1 MKVFIRLLLII
12 SITYWLGACST
23 PTNVAYFQNAED
35 IRGMALQREQ
45 PLRLRP
51 KDKINIV
58 VNTPDPMLAQ
68 QFNLTSVTYSM
79 RTFGSNLLPQTS
91 AGGSSGGTTQML
103 AYTVDEQGDIDFP
116 VLGKVAVGGR
126 TRQEVA
132 DYLRHRLIERDLVKD
147 PIITVEYVNLAVNVL
162 GEVNKP
168 GRIDIQT
175 DNFTIIDAIAHAG
188 DLTINGERENVMVMR
203 EVDGEDQTYVINLCD
218 RQDMLNS
225 PAYYL
230 QQNDVVYV
238 SPNPNRMREA
248 RSTGNTFSQPSFWI
262 SLASLLTTLGA
273 LLIK

>member
-1 MKVFIRLLLII
+1 MKIVIRYLLIA
-12 SITYWLGACST
+12 SLTVWMYGCTT
-23 PTNVAYFQNAED
+23 PANVAYFQNAEY
-35 IRGMALQREQ
+35 IRGMALQEEQ

-79 RTFGSNLLPQTS
+79 RTLGSSLLPQTS
-91 AGGSSGGTTQML
+91 AGGSNGGTTQLL

-116 VLGKVAVGGR
+116 VLGKIAVRGK

-132 DYLRHRLIERDLVKD
+132 IYLRNRLMERDLVKD
-147 PIITVEYVNLAVNVL
+147 PIVTVEYVNMAVNVL

-175 DNFTIIDAIAHAG
+175 DDFTILDAIAHAG

-203 EVDGEDQTYVINLCD
+203 EVDGEDQTYTVNLCD
-218 RQDMLNS
+218 RQSLLYS
-225 PAYYL
+225 PAYFL
-230 QQNDVVYV
+230 QQNDVIYV
-238 SPNPNRMREA
+238 SPNPNRKREA

>member
-1 MKVFIRLLLII
+1 
-12 SITYWLGACST
+12 
-23 PTNVAYFQNAED
+23 
-35 IRGMALQREQ
+35 
-45 PLRLRP
+45 
-51 KDKINIV
+51 
-58 VNTPDPMLAQ
+58 
-68 QFNLTSVTYSM
+68 
-79 RTFGSNLLPQTS
+79 
-91 AGGSSGGTTQML
+91 
-103 AYTVDEQGDIDFP
+103 
-116 VLGKVAVGGR
+116 
-126 TRQEVA
+126 VA